1 MFMVQIYNCLVLTMT
16 AGNGL
21 STKEEARC
29 FSERDRGRSPAP
41 VALHPAALP
50 PWLFTPLP
58 PGRGDSRFTNILD
71 MPCSGCAIL
80 KDRYVSV
87 PVRQE
92 DICSQNGR
100 LRLMNR
106 SPGMNLKSRMA
117 FSFLCTVLIPVV
129 LCALAMYGLTNL
141 NVRMLGRQY
150 GIENPTYESVYN
162 NSILVSLQMDESLE
176 RITAEL
182 SKDPERIQDPQW
194 LNQMND
200 SLKSREIYMVVR
212 KGSRLLFNGA
222 PTLGDIQL
230 LAMLPSYGRT
240 DRTEPDD
247 LGIIQV
253 RRDAMLKQADFQ
265 FPDGEEGS
273 LFLMSA
279 LSRVSPELK
288 LWTWEMIL
296 IIILILAMT
305 SLIVSMWIY
314 QGVIT
319 PINELKHATQNI
331 RDGNLDFTVKG
342 CEVREINDLCQD
354 FEEMR
359 IRLKQSTEEK
369 VAFDRESKE
378 LVSNISHDLK
388 TPVTAIKGY
397 VEGIIDGVADTPEKM
412 ERYVRTIYNKTI
424 DIDRLIDELTMYS
437 KIDTNRIPYNFTKI
451 HATEYFD
458 DCVDELRM
466 ELDGRGIGLSYFN
479 YLREDAVIIADPE
492 QLKRVINNII
502 SNSIKYMDKK
512 QGVINIRLRDVGDF
526 IQAEFEDNGR
536 GIAQKDLGR
545 IFDRF
550 YRTDASRN
558 SRQGGSGIGL
568 SIVRKIL
575 EDHEGKVWATSKE
588 GVGTVIY
595 FVLRKYRE
603 PEVLAEADQEGRPEA
618 EEKAAASAAG
628 KKWIG
633 TRTAAAGRRDRRS
646 RRKGQ

>member
-1 MFMVQIYNCLVLTMT
+1 
-16 AGNGL
+16 
-21 STKEEARC
+21 
-29 FSERDRGRSPAP
+29 
-41 VALHPAALP
+41 
-50 PWLFTPLP
+50 
-58 PGRGDSRFTNILD
+58 
-71 MPCSGCAIL
+71 
-80 KDRYVSV
+80 
-87 PVRQE
+87 
-92 DICSQNGR
+92 
-100 LRLMNR
+100 MNR
-106 SPGMNLKSRMA
+106 NPGMNLKSRMA
-117 FSFLCTVLIPVV
+117 FSFFCTVFIPVV
-129 LCALAMYGLTNL
+129 LCALALYGLTNL
-141 NVRMLGRQY
+141 NVHMLGRQY

-162 NSILVSLQMDESLE
+162 NSLLISLKMDEALDGITE
-176 RITAEL
+176 ELKEDADRIG
-182 SKDPERIQDPQW
+182 DPEW
-194 LNQMND
+194 LGAVND
-200 SLKSREIYMVVR
+200 GLKTHEIYMVVR
-212 KGSRLLFNGA
+212 KGNRILFNGA
-222 PTLGDIQL
+222 PTLGDMQL
-230 LAMLPSYGRT
+230 LAMLPAYGRT
-240 DRTEPDD
+240 SDSDARDNP
-247 LGIIQV
+247 GIIQV
-253 RRDAMLKQADFQ
+253 KSDSMLKQADFQ

-288 LWTWEMIL
+288 LWMWEMIL
-296 IIILILAMT
+296 IIILILALT
-305 SLIVSMWIY
+305 SLFISMWIY

-342 CEVREINDLCQD
+342 CEVKEINDLCQD

-397 VEGIIDGVADTPEKM
+397 VEGIMDGVADTPEKM
-412 ERYVRTIYNKTI
+412 DRYVHTIYNKAN

-451 HATEYFD
+451 HVTDYFD

-466 ELDGRGIGLSYFN
+466 ELDGRGIALSYFN

-502 SNSIKYMDKK
+502 GNSIKYMDKER
-512 QGVINIRLRDVGDF
+512 GVINIRLRDVGDF
-526 IQAEFEDNGR
+526 IQAEFEDNGK
-536 GIAQKDLGR
+536 GIAQQDLGR

-558 SRQGGSGIGL
+558 SREGGSGIGL

-595 FVLRKYRE
+595 FVLRKYQE
-603 PEVLAEADQEGRPEA
+603 PEVLAEVADGEPASDGQAASSGSGRIRRGGRQNSHA
-618 EEKAAASAAG
+618 RKSEEKKAA
-628 KKWIG
+628 
-633 TRTAAAGRRDRRS
+633 RS
-646 RRKGQ
+646 RRGSQKKGISLAAKGQDTEP

>member
-1 MFMVQIYNCLVLTMT
+1 
-16 AGNGL
+16 
-21 STKEEARC
+21 
-29 FSERDRGRSPAP
+29 
-41 VALHPAALP
+41 
-50 PWLFTPLP
+50 
-58 PGRGDSRFTNILD
+58 
-71 MPCSGCAIL
+71 
-80 KDRYVSV
+80 
-87 PVRQE
+87 
-92 DICSQNGR
+92 
-100 LRLMNR
+100 
-106 SPGMNLKSRMA
+106 MNLKSRMA
-117 FSFLCTVLIPVV
+117 FSSLCTVLIPVV
-129 LCALAMYGLTNL
+129 LCALALYGLTNL
-141 NVRMLGRQY
+141 NVHMLGRQY

-162 NSILVSLQMDESLE
+162 NSLLISLKMDEAMDG
-176 RITAEL
+176 ITENLKEDADL
-182 SKDPERIQDPQW
+182 ITDPVW
-194 LNQMND
+194 LNDVND
-200 SLKSREIYMVVR
+200 SLKARGIYMVVR
-212 KGSRLLFNGA
+212 RGSRILFNGA
-222 PTLGDIQL
+222 PTLGDMQL
-230 LAMLPSYGRT
+230 LSMLPAYGRAS
-240 DRTEPDD
+240 DYD
-247 LGIIQV
+247 LAENPGIIQV
-253 RRDAMLKQADFQ
+253 RSNSMLKQADFH

-288 LWTWEMIL
+288 LWMWEMIL
-296 IIILILAMT
+296 IIILILALT
-305 SLIVSMWIY
+305 SLFISLWIY

-319 PINELKHATQNI
+319 PINELKQATQNI

-369 VAFDRESKE
+369 IAFDRESKE

-397 VEGIIDGVADTPEKM
+397 VEGIMDGVADTPEKM
-412 ERYVRTIYNKTI
+412 DRYVHTIYNKAN

-451 HATEYFD
+451 HVTDYFE

-466 ELDGRGIGLSYFN
+466 ELDGRGIALSYFN

-502 SNSIKYMDKK
+502 GNSIKYMDKEH
-512 QGVINIRLRDVGDF
+512 GVINIRLRDVGDF
-526 IQAEFEDNGR
+526 IQAEFEDNGK
-536 GIAQKDLGR
+536 GIAQEDLGR

-558 SRQGGSGIGL
+558 SRKGGSGIGL

-595 FVLRKYRE
+595 FVLRKYQE
-603 PEVLAEADQEGRPEA
+603 PEVLAEPAEELLLSSETPAQDSAGRPRRGGRQNSPGRKS
-618 EEKAAASAAG
+618 EK
-628 KKWIG
+628 
-633 TRTAAAGRRDRRS
+633 RAGRKRKDS
-646 RRKGQ
+646 QKKNLPAAEKGQSTGI